1 MNMIIKILD
10 GLGLSFIANYLKM
23 NTLGYKSERQME
35 YTKTAINNLLSIK
48 ESPISSIIRLDDI
61 TEREYRQI
69 LANHSDLDFSTKE
82 NVEAAL
88 LGKYADNPRYKKYH
102 RIYIG
107 IEKKAEELAST
118 E

>member
-1 MNMIIKILD
+1 MNIIIKF
-10 GLGLSFIANYLKM
+10 LSGIFPSFANYLTMKTM
-23 NTLGYKSERQME
+23 GYKTEKQME
-35 YTKTAINNLLSIK
+35 YTKTAMNNLLSIK

-69 LANHSDLDFSTKE
+69 LANQSDLDFSTKE

-88 LGKYADNPRYKKYH
+88 LGKHADNPKYKKYH

-107 IEKKAEELAST
+107 IEKIAEELAST

>member
-1 MNMIIKILD
+1 MNIIIKF
-10 GLGLSFIANYLKM
+10 LSGIFPSFANYLTMKTM
-23 NTLGYKSERQME
+23 GYKTEKQME
-35 YTKTAINNLLSIK
+35 YTKTAMNNLLSIK

-69 LANHSDLDFSTKE
+69 LANQSDLDFSTKE

-88 LGKYADNPRYKKYH
+88 LGKHADNPKYKKYH